1 MRREVLVGA
10 REAAWTRLDAL
21 VRRADEVRGV
31 RGLSPIELRELSELY
46 RSLAG
51 DLMTVRR
58 DRLGV
63 DLERN
68 LDLLAAR
75 AHNVLYAGT
84 GVGAGGRADALSLL
98 LDFPGAVRRNARLV
112 LVAMALFYVPLF
124 ATWALAYADVTWA
137 EVFMSPAQ
145 LEHMEEMYRQADP
158 SERTADTDAGM
169 TGFYVFNNIGIA
181 FRCFATGLGF
191 GVGPVF
197 FSVYNGIHIGTV
209 FGHLA
214 RVDLGPKIFSFVATH
229 SAWELTAIV
238 LSAAAGLQMG
248 LALVRPGRR
257 TRIGALEAHGLEL
270 VRQVFGIT
278 AFLALAALLEGNV
291 SPSELPVEAKYALG
305 VFGWIAVHAILLFA
319 GRRRPVPADARAL
332 APPPPPTT
340 REDAA

>member
-1 MRREVLVGA
+1 VRRE
-10 REAAWTRLDAL
+10 AL

-145 LEHMEEMYRQADP
+145 LEHMEDMYRQADP

-214 RVDLGPKIFSFVATH
+214 RVDLGPK
-229 SAWELTAIV
+229 V

-340 REDAA
+340 REDPA